1 MRPYIRSLA
10 LIAALLGVY
19 VALRPL
25 VATGAGPDRIQV
37 SISNRLTSSRSQM
50 KRSGAGRIDCSG

>member
-1 MRPYIRSLA
+1 MRPYIRTLA

-19 VALRPL
+19 VALVPL

-37 SISNRLTSSRSQM
+37 SISNRLTSARS
-50 KRSGAGRIDCSG
+50 